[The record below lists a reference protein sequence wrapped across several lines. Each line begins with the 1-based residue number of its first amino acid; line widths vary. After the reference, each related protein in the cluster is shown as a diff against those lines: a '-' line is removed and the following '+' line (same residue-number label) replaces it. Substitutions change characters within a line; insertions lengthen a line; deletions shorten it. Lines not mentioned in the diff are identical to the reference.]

1 MKNFLPLLLAV
12 VFISSCEDNEM
23 EVTLTANFSI
33 NESVAIQVP
42 QTNGTA
48 ITYGEMVSQDLN
60 EVVANFDDVSDITI
74 NSLSYQYQNIT
85 GNTNAVLES
94 ATIRIN
100 GNEIANISSVNVAEE
115 ANNGS
120 VFNITD
126 QLHRKQYPG
135 YQ

>member
-1 MKNFLPLLLAV
+1 
-12 VFISSCEDNEM
+12 
-23 EVTLTANFSI
+23 
-33 NESVAIQVP
+33 
-42 QTNGTA
+42 
-48 ITYGEMVSQDLN
+48 MVSQDLN

-100 GNEIANISSVNVAEE
+100 GNEIANISFVNVAQE

-126 QLHRKQYPG
+126 QTVLNQLEDLLLSNASVDVEFTGTAISNESPVSFDLELFLNITVALN
-135 YQ
+135 